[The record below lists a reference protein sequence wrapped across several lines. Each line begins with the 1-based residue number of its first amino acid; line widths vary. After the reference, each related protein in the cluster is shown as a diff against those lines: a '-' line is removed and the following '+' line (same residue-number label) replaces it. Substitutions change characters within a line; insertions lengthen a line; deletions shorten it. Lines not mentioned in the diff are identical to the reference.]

1 MEQFNLTNAERNEQ
15 ELSEEDL
22 AEVSG
27 GGFLHVIKSIGR
39 GIKSVGEGV
48 GKGVGR
54 ALKGDVFVTPG
65 FGNVDTRSMLDW
77 SIWYLVSCVQA
88 LLSPFL
94 RTVSRF

>member
-27 GGFLHVIKSIGR
+27 GGFLHVVKSIGR
-39 GIKSVGEGV
+39 GIKSVG
-48 GKGVGR
+48 KSVGR
-54 ALKGDVFVTPG
+54 LGDDVFVVPG

-88 LLSPFL
+88 LFSPFL

>member
-27 GGFLHVIKSIGR
+27 GGFLHDLKSVGR
-39 GIKSVGEGV
+39 GIKSA
-48 GKGVGR
+48 GKVFGR
-54 ALKGDVFVTPG
+54 ALVGEDVFVTPG
-65 FGNVDTRSMLDW
+65 FGKVVTRSMLDW